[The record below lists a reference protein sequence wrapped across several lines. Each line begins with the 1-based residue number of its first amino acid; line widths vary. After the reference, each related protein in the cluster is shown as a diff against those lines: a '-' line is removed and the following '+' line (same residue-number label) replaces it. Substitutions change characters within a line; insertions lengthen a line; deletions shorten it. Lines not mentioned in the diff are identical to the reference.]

1 MINNFHGPLEQLRIM
16 KTNNNPAVSIFIPLK
31 SAYSTPCKIFTSLVK
46 AADNLLTKD
55 GYPKLNLHTPDWDL
69 WLRQGTVTLGVFYHN
84 GISHLTPLST
94 KMQPRVIVA
103 DSFHVKP
110 IIGASHEYVDALLVH
125 FNESGASLFRV
136 HPAGETLLD
145 TYVPSGFV
153 SKSDWPNHLGKE
165 TLLEYLEFLQNEVRG
180 YIRDST
186 RFVGI
191 TDSGQSKL
199 LSEIFWKKV
208 KLPIYF
214 FKDSFNMTI
223 PQNSFSLARLR
234 LLQNI
239 NDTHT
244 RSVMNALKENNSNQ
258 DQGLEH
264 LVQKILR
271 REIKN
276 LCVSLDCMHF
286 GKIEPSTGE
295 IIISKAQKD
304 SKDDDLLDDL
314 LELALER
321 GIKVSVVPRKFLPE
335 GHSFVA
341 S

>member
-31 SAYSTPCKIFTSLVK
+31 SAFSTPCKIFTSLVK

-136 HPAGETLLD
+136 HTAGETLLD

-214 FKDSFNMTI
+214 FKDSFKAKTLDEKFLSAI
-223 PQNSFSLARLR
+223 
-234 LLQNI
+234 
-239 NDTHT
+239 
-244 RSVMNALKENNSNQ
+244 
-258 DQGLEH
+258 
-264 LVQKILR
+264 VQKYFIG
-271 REIKN
+271 N
-276 LCVSLDCMHF
+276 YGVHLCVLVSILN
-286 GKIEPSTGE
+286 
-295 IIISKAQKD
+295 
-304 SKDDDLLDDL
+304 LL
-314 LELALER
+314 
-321 GIKVSVVPRKFLPE
+321 I
-335 GHSFVA
+335 
-341 S
+341 